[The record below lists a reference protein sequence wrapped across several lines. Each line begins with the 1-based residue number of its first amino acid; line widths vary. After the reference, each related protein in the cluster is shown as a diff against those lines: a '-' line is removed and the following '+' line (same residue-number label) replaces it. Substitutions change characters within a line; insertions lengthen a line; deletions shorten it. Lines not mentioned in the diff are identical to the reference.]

1 MGFDV
6 IPAIDLREGRCVR
19 LVQGDY
25 ARETVYSEDP
35 AATARAWAD
44 AGAHVL
50 HVVDLDGAAS
60 GRPANLDA
68 LRSIREAMQGT
79 IQYGG
84 GLRNDDAVDAALAA
98 GADRVVLGTALV
110 SNPEWVERLAEQ
122 LPDRIVV
129 GIDSRNGRVAT
140 EGWTAT
146 TVVRSVDLVTRANRL
161 GVRWGLFTDIE
172 RDGTLGGPNVEALA
186 DVVRAAKFGVLASGG
201 VATIEDLEA
210 VKAAGAAGAIVGRAI
225 YTGQLDLQAALARFR
240 D

>member
-6 IPAIDLREGRCVR
+6 IPAIDLRGGRCVR
-19 LVQGDY
+19 LMQGDY

-44 AGAHVL
+44 AGARVL

-60 GRPANLDA
+60 GRPANLDT
-68 LRSIREAMQGT
+68 LKSIRAAIRGT

-84 GLRNDDAVDAALAA
+84 GLRDDDAVDAALEA

-110 SNPEWVERLAEQ
+110 SNPEWVERLAER
-122 LPDRIVV
+122 LHGRIVV
-129 GIDSRNGRVAT
+129 GIDSRDGRVAT
-140 EGWTAT
+140 EGWKAT
-146 TVVRSVDLVTRANRL
+146 TSVTTADLVARANGL
-161 GVRWGLFTDIE
+161 GVGWGLFTDIE
-172 RDGTLGGPNVEALA
+172 RDGTLGGPNVEALV
-186 DVVRAAKFGVLASGG
+186 DIVRAAKFGVLASGG
-201 VATIEDLEA
+201 VATIEDVEA
-210 VKAAGAAGAIVGRAI
+210 VKAAGAAGAIVGRAL